1 MEIYKKTLEDKM
13 ENFNPLEFNLIDKE
27 FFNMEKEKMQTF
39 VNMQLKEL
47 MQKLKYLEKQTNFV
61 IEINESLRDD
71 ST

>member
-13 ENFNPLEFNLIDKE
+13 ENFNPLEFNLIDKD

-39 VNMQLKEL
+39 ANMQLKEL

>member
-13 ENFNPLEFNLIDKE
+13 ENFNPLEFNLIDKD